1 MKPYLFIA
9 TLLFSY
15 TTLHANEVSW
25 VDEQVDA
32 IKPPRVGLK
41 TTTASLVKDP
51 FIFLNKSQKT
61 TASSKSASTPTMAD
75 SIIPLGIVN
84 SQTDTSLTQQE
95 TYKKLSVDAILN
107 KSALIQGQWY
117 KQDDTVQGYTIK
129 SVHKTTIVLSKNN
142 KDLILSTNSKNL
154 NLKFKEK

>member
-1 MKPYLFIA
+1 MKTYLFVA
-9 TLLFSY
+9 TLLFSC
-15 TTLHANEVSW
+15 TMSHANEVSW

-32 IKPPRVGLK
+32 IKPPREGLK
-41 TTTASLVKDP
+41 LSATNLVKDP
-51 FIFLNKSQKT
+51 FIFLHKSQKT
-61 TASSKSASTPTMAD
+61 AASSNTKSMPATAD

-84 SQTDTSLTQQE
+84 SQTNTSLAKQE
-95 TYKKLSVDAILN
+95 PYKKLSVDAILN

-117 KQDDTVQGYTIK
+117 KQDDVVQGYTIK
-129 SVHKTTIVLSKNN
+129 SIHKTTLVLSKNN

>member
-1 MKPYLFIA
+1 
-9 TLLFSY
+9 
-15 TTLHANEVSW
+15 
-25 VDEQVDA
+25 
-32 IKPPRVGLK
+32 
-41 TTTASLVKDP
+41 
-51 FIFLNKSQKT
+51 
-61 TASSKSASTPTMAD
+61 MAD

-84 SQTDTSLTQQE
+84 SQTDTSLAQQE

>member
-32 IKPPRVGLK
+32 IKPPRIGLK
-41 TTTASLVKDP
+41 SGAASLVKDP